1 MVLQS
6 VLLHRFVIPKDL
18 EVHGKGGG
26 TIAVKEVF
34 VHNNLRIA
42 SLSLE
47 ILK

>member
-26 TIAVKEVF
+26 IAVKEVF
-34 VHNNLRIA
+34 VQNNFRIA